1 MITLTARIQILGD
14 STSAIATTADNSNLF
29 ILGQSKL
36 GYGAVLGYLE
46 LYVDINSQNLIS
58 ISRSIFDR
66 SDLKLPSYGIISNV
80 GEIEFNDTDGKIL
93 EYANNLMLQ
102 KGLRCEIYLNNTLV
116 EGAKELIGVF
126 ETDQWEYDSDN
137 RLVRVTIKDD
147 LEEWQDIYVEGISY
161 DPTKPSAKN
170 FATLYKDLF
179 DVTYTTHNYKIQ
191 GFEELEEKTRT
202 IFNKTYMKYYML
214 ESGSLWQ
221 QWQKLCEAC
230 QMHIYKDNTG
240 KIVCRY
246 NGGN

>member
-14 STSAIATTADNSNLF
+14 STSTIATTADNSNLF
-29 ILGQSKL
+29 ILGESPL
-36 GYGAVLGYLE
+36 GKPDYVLGYLE

-66 SDLKLPSYGIISNV
+66 SDLKLPNYGIISNV

-126 ETDQWEYDSDN
+126 ETDQWEYDSDS
-137 RLVRVTIKDD
+137 RVVSVSLKDD

-161 DPTKPSAKN
+161 DPRNPVESP
-170 FATLYKDLF
+170 FSDLYKKLWNITNKLYPMIPF
-179 DVTYTTHNYKIQ
+179 IRL
-191 GFEELEEKTRT
+191 GEKT
-202 IFNKTYMKYYML
+202 INCLDNTYIKYPLL

-221 QWQKLCEAC
+221 QWQKICEAC
-230 QMHIYKDNTG
+230 QLHIYKENDG
-240 KIVCRY
+240 KITCRY